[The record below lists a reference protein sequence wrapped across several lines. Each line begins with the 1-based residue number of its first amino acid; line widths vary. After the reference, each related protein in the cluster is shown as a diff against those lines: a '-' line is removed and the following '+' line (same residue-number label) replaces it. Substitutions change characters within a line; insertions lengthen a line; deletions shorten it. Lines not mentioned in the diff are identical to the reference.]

1 MAELT
6 TQERLQPSL
15 LDRLTDEEP
24 GKQEESRE
32 RRVISA
38 TRLRDCVAR
47 DISWLLNCVNLGSGV
62 ELEDYPEVARS
73 VLNFG
78 IPDLTGMALAGV
90 DAAVLQR
97 QLREAL
103 LAFEPRLTGSTLRV
117 AVNTDGVREILG
129 VATGPSEA
137 EPFWTDFLRSLTRR
151 GLRGARLVISDA
163 HEGLKAA
170 VAKVLKTTWQRCRVH
185 FLRNAL
191 AHRAC
196 TNNAD

>member
-32 RRVISA
+32 KRVISA

-47 DISWLLNCVNLGSGV
+47 DISWLLNCVNLGSGL

-90 DAAVLQR
+90 DASVLQR

-103 LAFEPRLTGSTLRV
+103 IAFEPRLTGSTLRV
-117 AVNTDGVREILG
+117 AVNTDGKRMDQQSLVFNIE
-129 VATGPSEA
+129 SEMWA
-137 EPFWTDFLRSLTRR
+137 QPIPLNLY
-151 GLRGARLVISDA
+151 
-163 HEGLKAA
+163 
-170 VAKVLKTTWQRCRVH
+170 LKTEVDLETGRFNVSES
-185 FLRNAL
+185 LG
-191 AHRAC
+191 
-196 TNNAD
+196 

>member
-24 GKQEESRE
+24 GKREESRE
-32 RRVISA
+32 KRVISA

-47 DISWLLNCVNLGSGV
+47 DISWLLNCVNLGTGV
-62 ELEDYPEVARS
+62 ELDDYPEVARS

-90 DAAVLQR
+90 DASVLQR

-103 LAFEPRLTGSTLRV
+103 IAFEPRLTGSTLRV
-117 AVNTDGVREILG
+117 AVNADGKRMDQQSLVFNIE
-129 VATGPSEA
+129 SEMWA
-137 EPFWTDFLRSLTRR
+137 QPIPLNLY
-151 GLRGARLVISDA
+151 
-163 HEGLKAA
+163 
-170 VAKVLKTTWQRCRVH
+170 LKTEVDLETGRFNVSES
-185 FLRNAL
+185 LG
-191 AHRAC
+191 
-196 TNNAD
+196 